1 MGFKQAD
8 RLDNLF
14 PSKTRIIF
22 GKCAELRAQ
31 GIEVTALT
39 IGEPDFDTPE
49 YVKEACKKALD
60 DGLTKY
66 ADNTGPLELKK
77 EICKKLKNEN
87 GLDYTVNEIGVT
99 TGVAQGMFVGLL
111 SFLNP
116 GDEVLV
122 PDPVYLT
129 YSAIPNVAHAVIK
142 KYRLLEENDFQ
153 VDLEELESLVT
164 EKTKMIV
171 IVSPS
176 NPTGG
181 VLDINSLNKIA
192 DIAKKHDL
200 LVLSDEIYERLT
212 YDEDKPAISIASL
225 PGMKERTILL
235 NGLSKSM
242 AMTGWRVGYIA
253 APEELLEPMN
263 RLGFNMTAGATSFSM
278 YAAVE
283 AMKNSD
289 GAIEKMRDEFKV
301 RRNYL
306 VGEINKMKNFSCK
319 MPEGA
324 FYVFM
329 NIKKTGMTSDDFCD
343 YALDKCRLAV
353 VPGDAFGDC
362 GQGYV
367 RISYATSMENLKK
380 AVECLKVLD
389 EDIEAK
395 K

>member
-153 VDLEELESLVT
+153 VNLEELESLVT

-263 RLGFNMTAGATSFSM
+263 RLGFYMTAGATSFSM

-301 RRNYL
+301 RRDYL